1 MMLIFPEE
9 MKRIDPDD
17 PARSLRQIED
27 ELAYIRERT
36 DHAIRSL
43 MERMDRV
50 EEGTEGGD

>member
-50 EEGTEGGD
+50 EAETEGGA